1 MDVGQTKER
10 RSDNPVRPPSD
21 RIVRPATELYDRL
34 LARQVGGYH
43 ASDAPAT
50 EPTALAALALLA
62 REEANVEQAAEA
74 LAYLKRAQA
83 QDGSVGVRMNEPEPA
98 WTTSLAVLAWEQAAR
113 LASDRAQF
121 DARIEPAVA
130 WILSQRGKTSLPDP
144 DIGHDPQLIAWS
156 WAAET
161 HSWIEPTAL
170 HVLALKAVGEGSH
183 ARAREAVRMLIDRQ
197 LPSGGCNY
205 GNTFVL
211 GQMLRPHLEPSG
223 LLALALA
230 GESDPSGRLERT
242 LDYLARSLS
251 AATPPISLAW
261 SLLGLA
267 AHDRLPDQAGE
278 WVAAAYDRVCA
289 KDESPYKFALL
300 AHAALGANS
309 PLIRLP
315 QGAKP

>member
-1 MDVGQTKER
+1 MPQAAQRDER
-10 RSDNPVRPPSD
+10 SSPQVAAWYD
-21 RIVRPATELYDRL
+21 ELYDRL

-50 EPTALAALALLA
+50 EPTALTALAILS
-62 REEANVEQAAEA
+62 REEASVTQAAEA
-74 LAYLKRAQA
+74 LAYLNRAQSK
-83 QDGSVGVRMNEPEPA
+83 DGSVGVRLNEPEPA

-113 LASDRAQF
+113 LANDRSQF

-130 WILSQRGKTSLPDP
+130 WILSNRGKTSLPDP
-144 DIGHDPQLIAWS
+144 DIGHDPQLTAWS
-156 WAAET
+156 WAADT

-170 HVLALKAVGEGSH
+170 HVLALKAVGKGNHE
-183 ARAREAVRMLIDRQ
+183 RTRDAVRMLIDRQ

-230 GESDPSGRLERT
+230 GEIDPSGRLKRT

-251 AATPPISLAW
+251 ATTPPISLAW

-267 AHDRLPDQAGE
+267 AHRRSPTEAGE
-278 WVAAAYDRVCA
+278 WIGSAYDRVCA
-289 KDESPYKFALL
+289 KDESPYKLALL
-300 AHAALGANS
+300 AHAALGVNS
-309 PLIRLP
+309 PLRTLAA
-315 QGAKP
+315 GS